1 MTSAI
6 STKGQDAE
14 EALRQYFLSLGFFVT
29 RGVPFSFSG
38 WEVTDIDL
46 FLYMRKT
53 TITRERIN
61 VDIKRKMT
69 PKAIERI
76 FWTKG
81 LKEVLGFDRCI
92 VATTDKRPAT
102 REFGLLHDVM
112 IMDGNFLTRLTKHYT
127 HPENKFTEEQL
138 MAQLNNKS
146 IVDSKLTLSSLY
158 RLSKSRLINNLDF
171 NGFNL
176 FHNNVKLSIEEYI
189 ASNQKSL
196 PALRLLYLSIS
207 FMLLTLDFKSR
218 NLAYLEVEDRRKEI
232 IEGIRFGEAGKK
244 RATEILGTA
253 VALAEKAISGNLF
266 AKNVLQQEIDSQ
278 LNEYPAE
285 GLAEYFSK
293 SEVMKNLFNYSI
305 QFHETAFLKNLPL
318 PGQLNPELK
327 SIMGLAVDHL
337 KVDRK
342 KIL

>member
-1 MTSAI
+1 MAKAK

-14 EALRQYFLSLGFFVT
+14 EALRQYFLSLGFFVM

-46 FLYMRKT
+46 FLYIRKT

-61 VDIKRKMT
+61 VDIKRKQT

-81 LKEVLGFDRCI
+81 LQEVLGFDRCI

-102 REFGLLHDVM
+102 REFGSLHDVM
-112 IMDGNFLTRLTKHYT
+112 IMDGNFLNRLTKHYT
-127 HPENKFTEEQL
+127 YHEAKFTEEQL
-138 MAQLNNKS
+138 MDELDCKS
-146 IVDSKLTLSSLY
+146 IVDTKLTLSSFY
-158 RLSKSRLINNLDF
+158 RLSKSKLINNFDF

-176 FHNNVKLSIEEYI
+176 FHNNVKFAIEEYI

-196 PALRLLYLSIS
+196 PSLRLLYASIS

-218 NLAYLEVEDRRKEI
+218 HLAYLEVDDRKKEI
-232 IEGIRFGEAGKK
+232 IEGIRFGEAGKQ
-244 RATEILGTA
+244 RASEILGTA
-253 VALAEKAISGNLF
+253 VALAEKATSGDLF
-266 AKNVLQQEIDSQ
+266 AKNILQQEIDTQ
-278 LNEYPAE
+278 LNKYPAE

-293 SEVMKNLFNYSI
+293 SEVMKNLFNYST
-305 QFHETAFLKNLPL
+305 QFYEAAFLKISSLSNHFSLP
-318 PGQLNPELK
+318 Q
-327 SIMGLAVDHL
+327 
-337 KVDRK
+337 
-342 KIL
+342 